1 MKVISLVT
9 LRVGKPGKYQTVKA
23 GDIVN
28 MDDDEAKDLID
39 RGFVTPAGDQTSD
52 DAHLVEAILDA
63 ITDLPEDAYGKDGK
77 PGVKAIETILGENIT
92 AAQRDKAWDAYQ
104 QLIEGQ

>member
-1 MKVISLVT
+1 MKVKTLFT
-9 LRVGKPGKYQTVKA
+9 LRVGKPGKYQSVKV
-23 GDIVN
+23 GDIVS

-39 RGFVTPAGDQTSD
+39 RGFVTPIGDQASD

-77 PGVKAIETILGENIT
+77 PGGKAIETILGENIT
-92 AAQRDKAWDAYQ
+92 ASQRDKAWAAYQ
-104 QLIEGQ
+104 QLIEG

>member
-1 MKVISLVT
+1 MKVKSLVT
-9 LRVGKPGKYQTVKA
+9 LRVGKPGKYQSVVA

-28 MDDDEAKDLID
+28 LDDDEAKDLID
-39 RGFVTPAGDQTSD
+39 RGFVAKIDGSEAD

-63 ITDLPEDAYGKDGK
+63 ITDLPDDAFGKDGK
-77 PGVKAIETILGENIT
+77 PGVKAIEVILGENIT

-104 QLIEGQ
+104 QLVDG